1 MSDHGRRELMRL
13 VAKMEARD
21 QGGREN
27 DFSRLSVKQMIR
39 LTVSRIIDGLRKK
52 VASVFSKI

>member
-1 MSDHGRRELMRL
+1 MSDHGRKELMRL

-27 DFSRLSVKQMIR
+27 DFSQISVKRMIR
-39 LTVSRIIDGLRKK
+39 LTADRIINGIRKK
-52 VASVFSKI
+52 ISSFWLKP

>member
-1 MSDHGRRELMRL
+1 MSDHGRKELMRL

-27 DFSRLSVKQMIR
+27 DFSQISVKRMIR
-39 LTVSRIIDGLRKK
+39 LTADRIIGGICKK
-52 VASVFSKI
+52 MASFWSKP

>member
-39 LTVSRIIDGLRKK
+39 LTVSRIIDGIRKK
-52 VASVFSKI
+52 VASVFSKT

>member
-1 MSDHGRRELMRL
+1 MSEHGRRELMRL

-27 DFSRLSVKQMIR
+27 DFSQLSVKQMIR
-39 LTVSRIIDGLRKK
+39 LTVSRIIDGVRKK
-52 VASVFSKI
+52 LVSLISKA

>member
-1 MSDHGRRELMRL
+1 MSEHGRRELMRL

-39 LTVSRIIDGLRKK
+39 LTVSRIIDGFRKK
-52 VASVFSKI
+52 VASVFSKT

>member
-27 DFSRLSVKQMIR
+27 DFSRLSVKRMIR
-39 LTVSRIIDGLRKK
+39 LTVSRIIDGFARR
-52 VASVFSKI
+52 

>member
-27 DFSRLSVKQMIR
+27 DFSQLSVKQMIR
-39 LTVSRIIDGLRKK
+39 LTVSRIIDGVRKK
-52 VASVFSKI
+52 LVSLISKA

>member
-1 MSDHGRRELMRL
+1 MSEHGRRELMRL

-27 DFSRLSVKQMIR
+27 DFSQLSVKRMVH
-39 LTVSRIIDGLRKK
+39 LTVVRLIEGIRKK
-52 VASVFSKI
+52 MSSICSKP

>member
-1 MSDHGRRELMRL
+1 MRL

-39 LTVSRIIDGLRKK
+39 LTVSRIIDGFRKK
-52 VASVFSKI
+52 VASVFSKT

>member
-1 MSDHGRRELMRL
+1 MSEHGRRELMRL

-27 DFSRLSVKQMIR
+27 NFSHLSVKQMIR
-39 LTVSRIIDGLRKK
+39 LTADRIIGGIRKK
-52 VASVFSKI
+52 MSSFWPEP

>member
-39 LTVSRIIDGLRKK
+39 LTVSRIIDGFRKK
-52 VASVFSKI
+52 VASVFSKT

>member
-1 MSDHGRRELMRL
+1 MSDPGRRELMRL

-21 QGGREN
+21 QGRREN

-39 LTVSRIIDGLRKK
+39 LTVSRIVEGLRKK
-52 VASVFSKI
+52 MKG

>member
-1 MSDHGRRELMRL
+1 MSEHGRRELMRL

-27 DFSRLSVKQMIR
+27 DFSQLSVKQMIR
-39 LTVSRIIDGLRKK
+39 LTVSRITDGVRKK
-52 VASVFSKI
+52 LVSLISKA

>member
-27 DFSRLSVKQMIR
+27 DFSQISVKRMIR
-39 LTVSRIIDGLRKK
+39 LTAGRIIDGILKK
-52 VASVFSKI
+52 IASIFSKP

>member
-1 MSDHGRRELMRL
+1 MSEHGRRELMRL

-27 DFSRLSVKQMIR
+27 NFSHLSVKQMIR
-39 LTVSRIIDGLRKK
+39 LTADRIIGGILKK
-52 VASVFSKI
+52 IASIFSKP

>member
-1 MSDHGRRELMRL
+1 MSDHGRKELMRL

-27 DFSRLSVKQMIR
+27 DFSQISVKCMIR
-39 LTVSRIIDGLRKK
+39 LTADRIIGGICKK
-52 VASVFSKI
+52 ISSICSKP

>member
-1 MSDHGRRELMRL
+1 MSEHGGRELMRL

-27 DFSRLSVKQMIR
+27 DFSHLSVKQMIR
-39 LTVSRIIDGLRKK
+39 LTAGRIIDGICKK
-52 VASVFSKI
+52 ISSFWSKP